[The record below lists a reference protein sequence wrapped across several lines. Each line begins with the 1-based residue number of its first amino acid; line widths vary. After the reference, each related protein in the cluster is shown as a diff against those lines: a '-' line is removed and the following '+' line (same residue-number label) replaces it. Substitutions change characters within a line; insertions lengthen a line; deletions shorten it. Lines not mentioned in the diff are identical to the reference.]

1 MASRTVRIKRVYE
14 PKEKADGRRVLV
26 DRLWP
31 RGLTREK
38 AAIDRWLKELGP
50 STELRKWFDHRT
62 DRWQEFTRRYRRE
75 LAGPAARPLL
85 KELTAMAAAGP
96 LTLVFSAHDEAHN
109 QAVVIAQLLRAR
121 LGRAK
126 GPSAKAA
133 PSSTKG

>member
-1 MASRTVRIKRVYE
+1 MASETLRIKRVYE
-14 PKEKADGRRVLV
+14 PNEKADGRRVLV

-62 DRWQEFTRRYRRE
+62 ERWQEFTKRYRRE
-75 LAGPAARPLL
+75 LAGPAARPLM
-85 KELTAMAAAGP
+85 KELATMAAAGP
-96 LTLVFSAHDEAHN
+96 LTLLFSAHDEEHN
-109 QAVVIAQLLRAR
+109 QAVVIAHVLRAR

-126 GPSAKAA
+126 RPSGKASRSK
-133 PSSTKG
+133 PSS

>member
-1 MASRTVRIKRVYE
+1 MASTTVRIKRVYE
-14 PKEKADGRRVLV
+14 PREKADGCRVLV

-50 STELRKWFDHRT
+50 STELRQWFDHRT
-62 DRWQEFTRRYRRE
+62 DRWQEFAKRYRRE

-85 KELTAMAAAGP
+85 KELAAMAAAGP

-133 PSSTKG
+133 LASTKG

>member
-1 MASRTVRIKRVYE
+1 MASTTVRIKRVYE
-14 PKEKADGRRVLV
+14 PREKADGCRVLV

-38 AAIDRWLKELGP
+38 AAIGRWLKELGP
-50 STELRKWFDHRT
+50 STELRQWFDHRAE
-62 DRWQEFTRRYRRE
+62 RWQEFAKRYRRE

-85 KELTAMAAAGP
+85 KELAAMAAAGP

-109 QAVVIAQLLRAR
+109 QAVVIAQVLRAR

-126 GPSAKAA
+126 RPAAKAA
-133 PSSTKG
+133 RASTKG

>member
-50 STELRKWFDHRT
+50 STELRQWFDHRT
-62 DRWQEFTRRYRRE
+62 ERWQEFARRYRRE

-85 KELTAMAAAGP
+85 KELAAMAAAGP

-121 LGRAK
+121 LGRVK
-126 GPSAKAA
+126 RPSAKAA
-133 PSSTKG
+133 RASTKG

>member
-1 MASRTVRIKRVYE
+1 MASTTVRIKRVYE
-14 PKEKADGRRVLV
+14 PREKADGCRVLV

-50 STELRKWFDHRT
+50 STELRQWFDHRT
-62 DRWQEFTRRYRRE
+62 DRWQEFAKRYRRE

-85 KELTAMAAAGP
+85 KELAAMAAVGP
-96 LTLVFSAHDEAHN
+96 LTLVFSAHDEVHN
-109 QAVVIAQLLRAR
+109 QAVVIAQVLRAG

-126 GPSAKAA
+126 RPTAKAA
-133 PSSTKG
+133 RASTKG